1 MVLINKLAIRTLD
14 HFLSEYMHAHK
25 KKLRK
30 KFVTNYH
37 QFKIHQHK
45 KKMRIPYNSNCKI

>member
-25 KKLRK
+25 KK

-45 KKMRIPYNSNCKI
+45 KKNANSLQF